1 MKQNRVEVLIITRSV
16 ALQEGLGALLES
28 LPGVT
33 HVKAIKDL
41 ANAYAWVESHQ
52 PELALLDVALS
63 GGDSQVLERI
73 QILSPTTQRI
83 LLVDQVQDVQWV
95 PQFAEAVLIKGIAPG
110 AVATIVNNLLSTKGD
125 KDEHHDSSEGKQ
137 DQSTP

>member
-1 MKQNRVEVLIITRSV
+1 MKKQPVEVLIITRSL
-16 ALQEGLGALLES
+16 ALQQGLGALLES

-41 ANAYAWVESHQ
+41 ANAYAWIESHQ
-52 PELALLDVALS
+52 PKIALLDLALS
-63 GGDSQVLERI
+63 GNDSHALERI
-73 QILSPTTQRI
+73 QILSPATQRI

-95 PQFAEAVLIKGIAPG
+95 PRFAEAILIKGIAPA

-125 KDEHHDSSEGKQ
+125 KDEHHDSTK
-137 DQSTP
+137 